1 MYSLYSLSVLTLNLM
16 IYWAH
21 VLVEVCIQLLPF
33 KMLELKFDLESKT
46 HKNEKYM
53 ISSITTLAITV
64 RAAGKLHSKRD
75 HVFYSLFFKFLLAKF
90 HFLHHAQNQQVQDLI
105 GII

>member
-1 MYSLYSLSVLTLNLM
+1 M
-16 IYWAH
+16 IYW
-21 VLVEVCIQLLPF
+21 VLVEICIHLLPF

-64 RAAGKLHSKRD
+64 RVAGKLHSKRD